1 VIKAI
6 DVTRINA
13 REIQHIY
20 LYGCL
25 NRLVV

>member
-13 REIQHIY
+13 RQTQHIY
-20 LYGCL
+20 L
-25 NRLVV
+25 

>member
-20 LYGCL
+20 L
-25 NRLVV
+25 